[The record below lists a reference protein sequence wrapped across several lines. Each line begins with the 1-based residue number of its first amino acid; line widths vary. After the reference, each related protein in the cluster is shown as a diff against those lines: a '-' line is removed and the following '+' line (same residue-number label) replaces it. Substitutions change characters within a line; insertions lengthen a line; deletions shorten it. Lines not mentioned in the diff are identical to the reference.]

1 MRFGLQARFIAIVLL
16 VGIIALAALFA
27 IRSQQRAH
35 EQAITESVQALLDRS
50 VAQPQGNEQQQGE
63 IVARIE
69 AANHRYRIESMLT
82 LLLLGLI
89 LAGVALLVSR
99 GLIDPIRHLAEAVRR
114 IEDGDEIEAVADT
127 ERNDE
132 IGELTRAFGTIS
144 DALVAMRQRMDHD
157 AARPSPQAPQQVP
170 PPPSA
175 QVPPQAVAVSAPTSP
190 AHATM
195 VFTRPAVDAIKVTPA
210 APPPAPAP
218 AAPAP
223 VVDAPPVK
231 DDVATRRDAARR
243 LRLEDDLREA
253 WQRDEMSVLYQ
264 PIHAVADGSMR
275 GAEALLRWQHPA
287 EGAIS
292 PDEFIPLA
300 ERSDLIEMIGR
311 HVLVQA
317 CSDAGL
323 WPSGGTPE
331 TTPFLSVNVSARQLQ
346 SNKLFEAVVEALRRS
361 GLAASRLHLEIPVAA
376 LRSDDSTVAATIEQ
390 LRGLGVRIW
399 LDAVGTDAADQA
411 RWMKMS
417 VDGVKVG
424 CSRIAGKSSA
434 NAADEAAIVASAR
447 ALRIVAVVVGVEE
460 LAQLNVL
467 REQGAELAQGY
478 VLCRPVDTTEIGRR
492 LLA

>member
-27 IRSQQRAH
+27 FRSQQRAH

-50 VAQPQGNEQQQGE
+50 VAQPQGSEQQQGE

-69 AANHRYRIESMLT
+69 AANHRYRIQSMLT
-82 LLLLGLI
+82 LLLFGLI

-114 IEDGDEIEAVADT
+114 IEDGDEVEAVADT

-157 AARPSPQAPQQVP
+157 AARPSPQAP
-170 PPPSA
+170 PPPSPQA
-175 QVPPQAVAVSAPTSP
+175 QPQAVAVSAPTSP
-190 AHATM
+190 AHVTM

-210 APPPAPAP
+210 APPSGPALVTPE
-218 AAPAP
+218 P

-424 CSRIAGKSSA
+424 RSRIAGKSSA

-478 VLCRPVDTTEIGRR
+478 VLCRPVDTAEIGRR

>member
-27 IRSQQRAH
+27 VRSQQRAH

-69 AANHRYRIESMLT
+69 AANHRYRIQSMLT

-114 IEDGDEIEAVADT
+114 IEDGDEVEAVADT

-157 AARPSPQAPQQVP
+157 AARPSPQAP
-170 PPPSA
+170 PPPSLQA
-175 QVPPQAVAVSAPTSP
+175 QPQAVAVSASP
-190 AHATM
+190 AHVTM

-210 APPPAPAP
+210 APPSGPALVTPE
-218 AAPAP
+218 P

-361 GLAASRLHLEIPVAA
+361 GLAAARLHLEIPVAA

-424 CSRIAGKSSA
+424 RSRIAGKSSA

-478 VLCRPVDTTEIGRR
+478 VLCRPVDTAEIGRR

>member
-1 MRFGLQARFIAIVLL
+1 MRFGLQARFIAILLL
-16 VGIIALAALFA
+16 VGSIALVAMFA
-27 IRSQQRAH
+27 IRGQQQAH
-35 EQAITESVQALLDRS
+35 DAVVAEAVQSLFDHAG
-50 VAQPQGNEQQQGE
+50 AQPNSEQQQGE

-69 AANHRYRIESMLT
+69 AANHHYRLT
-82 LLLLGLI
+82 LTLTLMLLAVT
-89 LAGVALLVSR
+89 LAGTALLASH
-99 GLIDPIRHLAEAVRR
+99 GLVQPIRRLAEAVRR
-114 IEDGDEIEAVADT
+114 IEDGDEVETLPDE

-157 AARPSPQAPQQVP
+157 AASRPPSQAPVQP
-170 PPPSA
+170 P
-175 QVPPQAVAVSAPTSP
+175 
-190 AHATM
+190 
-195 VFTRPAVDAIKVTPA
+195 PA
-210 APPPAPAP
+210 APSSTTMVLQQPAVAGKALRPADLFS
-218 AAPAP
+218 PAP
-223 VVDAPPVK
+223 VTPPK
-231 DDVATRRDAARR
+231 DEAAIRRDAARR

-253 WQRDEMSVLYQ
+253 WQRGEMSVLYQ
-264 PIHAVADGSMR
+264 PIHAIADGTMR

-287 EGAIS
+287 EGAIA

-300 ERSDLIEMIGR
+300 ERSDLIETLGR

-323 WPSGGTPE
+323 WPCGGTVE
-331 TTPFLSVNVSARQLQ
+331 TTPFLSVNVSPRQLQ
-346 SNKLFEAVVEALRRS
+346 GNQLFEGVVEALRKS
-361 GLAASRLHLEIPVAA
+361 GLAASRLHLEMPVSA
-376 LRSDDSTVAATIEQ
+376 LRSDDSGVAATIEQ

-399 LDAVGTDAADQA
+399 LDAVGADAADQA

-424 CSRIAGKSSA
+424 RSRIAGKSSA
-434 NAADEAAIVASAR
+434 NVAEEASIVASAR

-478 VLCRPVDTTEIGRR
+478 VLCRPVNTAEIGRR